1 MTKTRVMS
9 SLLQINHR
17 ASKRSCSLETT
28 GSFSDTFCITRRPQN
43 FIFFHNDDLKKK
55 FAFSIIVDVSSDHR

>member
-43 FIFFHNDDLKKK
+43 FIFFHDDLKKK